1 MKHIRLGAVA
11 GPSSPH
17 TFAHT
22 SARES
27 SVERA
32 FVARDMRRAFLSGT
46 LASSSGFAVRSARC
60 SSSFAVRSAPS
71 FSPGFVPR
79 RPTPFRPARSVW
91 TPSPVRSAPA
101 PRGVIYVDERD
112 DARRMADD
120 LDSSRSRVTGHEV
133 KHETPW
139 LTFKHL
145 TYEDPTGKTRKWDM
159 VGRSTRA
166 PNAVAD
172 AVCVFAVL
180 RKSGEPN
187 TTLLVRQFR
196 PPLDAETIEL
206 PAGLVDGDES
216 PEQTAIRELKEE
228 TGYVGV
234 VAANAAHP
242 RVVTPA
248 LPLSPGLSDET
259 VVLVRVDVDLDD
271 PVNANPTQELEG
283 SEFISVLRV
292 PIAGFRTQLDAL
304 ADRGYKV
311 FAGLYTMAL
320 GMEMGG
326 E

>member
-133 KHETPW
+133 KHEPRGSRSSTSPTRTPPV
-139 LTFKHL
+139 KPESG
-145 TYEDPTGKTRKWDM
+145 Y
-159 VGRSTRA
+159 GRAVHARAERRRGRGVRLRRPAQVRRAEHHAPRASVSTAAGRRDNRA
-166 PNAVAD
+166 PRGV
-172 AVCVFAVL
+172 
-180 RKSGEPN
+180 G
-187 TTLLVRQFR
+187 
-196 PPLDAETIEL
+196 
-206 PAGLVDGDES
+206 DGDES

-242 RVVTPA
+242 RV
-248 LPLSPGLSDET
+248 
-259 VVLVRVDVDLDD
+259 
-271 PVNANPTQELEG
+271 
-283 SEFISVLRV
+283 
-292 PIAGFRTQLDAL
+292 
-304 ADRGYKV
+304 
-311 FAGLYTMAL
+311 
-320 GMEMGG
+320 
-326 E
+326 